1 MASEWKERI
10 LKEYGSKYN
19 YLELLY
25 SEVALIHYR
34 CELVREELDI
44 PIYGGLNRRLL
55 AFLIGAIEGFLKTHF
70 ASTETS
76 KSELFHLV
84 TITYGY
90 LILKEE
96 IVSNEGEWCAYIAR
110 VQDAMDAEHGWYY
123 ELGIQSCSET
133 NPEGDTS
140 LWESLKKELQQC
152 RDQLN
157 QDYVIRP
164 ANPNERSPR
173 VRCALCPSIIVATNA
188 KKFMNVL
195 ICPVC
200 ARAKGIC

>member
-1 MASEWKERI
+1 MPSEWKERI

-55 AFLIGAIEGFLKTHF
+55 AFLIGAIEGFLKSNF
-70 ASTETS
+70 ASTETA

-90 LILKEE
+90 LILKEG
-96 IVSNEGEWCAYIAR
+96 IVANEGEWCAYIAR
-110 VQDAMDAEHGWYY
+110 VQDAMDVEHGWYY
-123 ELGIQSCSET
+123 ELGIQSCT
-133 NPEGDTS
+133 TTDPEADKA

-152 RDQLN
+152 RDQFK
-157 QDYVIRP
+157 QDYPLRP
-164 ANPNERSPR
+164 AKANERSPR
-173 VRCALCPSIIVATNA
+173 VRCALCPSIIAATSA
-188 KKFMNVL
+188 KKFMDVL
-195 ICPVC
+195 ICPDC
-200 ARAKGIC
+200 ARAKGIE